1 MALGGAR
8 IGGSTEG
15 LYMGDEVRLTF
26 VFRTEER
33 VGYEGMVIHLQPA
46 IDSFGVEFLSEP
58 ESIAIEDMNA
68 ERLRSLPDRCSNIR
82 IPPAH
87 TWGAVSGLNKA
98 VPQLT
103 ESVSLVRSRY
113 I

>member
-1 MALGGAR
+1 MGERRRTQREDTADHEVRCLIELSDGAVIEGTVSDYSTGGAR

-15 LYMGDEVRLTF
+15 LYMGDDVKLTF

-46 IDSFGVEFLSEP
+46 IDAFGVEFLSGP

-68 ERLRSLPDRCSNIR
+68 ERLR
-82 IPPAH
+82 
-87 TWGAVSGLNKA
+87 
-98 VPQLT
+98 
-103 ESVSLVRSRY
+103 
-113 I
+113 